1 MLGFAWLAVP
11 VPNEEG
17 PLPLVL
23 DVKVIVD
30 RDPKQTIFVYI
41 RFLPLG
47 PLYRI
52 FPGPCTGPW
61 MVDALVFFQI
71 IPAKFDISFHPPF

>member
-1 MLGFAWLAVP
+1 MLGFAWFAVP

-30 RDPKQTIFVYI
+30 RDPKQ
-41 RFLPLG
+41 FLCILG
-47 PLYRI
+47 FYHQ
-52 FPGPCTGPW
+52 GPYTEYFR
-61 MVDALVFFQI
+61 ALVQVHGWWMRLF
-71 IPAKFDISFHPPF
+71 SFNLQ